1 MVLKVI
7 YLKEMEK
14 RNEGKRK
21 RKEKESGGNINKGK
35 L

>member
-14 RNEGKRK
+14 RNEGERK